1 MPANCTTFG
10 PALQNL
16 LLLPGP
22 YLPTASTSSSWRHSN
37 QYIPKH
43 NFVGRKKFPAPIH
56 VLTVPSHLGHVY
68 TPDTSKPK
76 CHEPLYS
83 PWPFGP
89 VHTPAPWALPSSQPP
104 QYVPPS
110 SKSNRPP
117 FTPWAWATVVPEA
130 AAPAAAAMAA
140 TVTWLWVRVAKP
152 SLFCCYTYMSNGTST
167 AYWPPGRAAAS
178 PEYTVSVGG
187 GGLTSAEAGSHP
199 DLTMLSSF
207 PRSAGGGDVPSR
219 HSRPRSSL
227 GPARTWPQVRG
238 GGGGRAPAVLSPELE
253 TGTQPAQPTPPM
265 HSTTTSTTPL
275 QSQFFSEKPNFSELP
290 AFKTDNCRVN
300 VLPRKVYMSLILT
313 KCFRVVQF

>member
-1 MPANCTTFG
+1 MHSAVPANCTTFG

-22 YLPTASTSSSWRHSN
+22 YMPTASTSSSWRHSN

-110 SKSNRPP
+110 SKSTGRRSPPGPGPQWSQRRQRRRPRPWRPLSLGCGSGWPNPPSSAATPTCPTGLARPTGRPAARPP
-117 FTPWAWATVVPEA
+117 HQNTLC
-130 AAPAAAAMAA
+130 
-140 TVTWLWVRVAKP
+140 LW
-152 SLFCCYTYMSNGTST
+152 
-167 AYWPPGRAAAS
+167 
-178 PEYTVSVGG
+178 E
-187 GGLTSAEAGSHP
+187 AEA
-199 DLTMLSSF
+199 
-207 PRSAGGGDVPSR
+207 
-219 HSRPRSSL
+219 
-227 GPARTWPQVRG
+227 
-238 GGGGRAPAVLSPELE
+238 
-253 TGTQPAQPTPPM
+253 
-265 HSTTTSTTPL
+265 
-275 QSQFFSEKPNFSELP
+275 
-290 AFKTDNCRVN
+290 
-300 VLPRKVYMSLILT
+300 
-313 KCFRVVQF
+313 

>member
-1 MPANCTTFG
+1 MHSAVPANCTTFR

-37 QYIPKH
+37 QYFPKH
-43 NFVGRKKFPAPIH
+43 HFAGRQKFPAPIH

-167 AYWPPGRAAAS
+167 AYWPPGRAAAT

-253 TGTQPAQPTPPM
+253 TGTQPAQPTPPL

-290 AFKTDNCRVN
+290 AFRTDNCLSER
-300 VLPRKVYMSLILT
+300 
-313 KCFRVVQF
+313 FA